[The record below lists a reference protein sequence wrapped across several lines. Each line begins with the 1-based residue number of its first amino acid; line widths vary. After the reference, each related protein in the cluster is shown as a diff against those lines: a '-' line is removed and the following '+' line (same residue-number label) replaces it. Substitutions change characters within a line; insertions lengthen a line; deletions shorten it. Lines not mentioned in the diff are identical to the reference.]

1 VYDVDEDA
9 GGQHAGVKY
18 DREYDATSTKAST
31 MRAVR
36 WRVRLDAYAG
46 DLSTVVSAALNVAEL
61 AGRCAIRRDEYNG
74 GEYNGDA
81 VNDTEYRRTNR
92 VILWTMN

>member
-1 VYDVDEDA
+1 
-9 GGQHAGVKY
+9 
-18 DREYDATSTKAST
+18 

-46 DLSTVVSAALNVAEL
+46 DLSNVVSAALNVAES
-61 AGRCAIRRDEYNG
+61 AGRCAIRRDAYDG
-74 GEYNGDA
+74 GEYDGGEYDGDA

-92 VILWTMN
+92 VILWTMD